1 METFHGVDNT
11 MSRSG
16 IRDSLWPDD
25 HRDSPCI
32 TSTNVYQNKTI
43 YNAIKLLSAV
53 SAAPRQIH
61 IHTPLKSKTIDIRA
75 QKNKKPSN
83 RHKPPNVHRT
93 LHQTLAAKYL
103 IK

>member
-16 IRDSLWPDD
+16 IRDSLWT
-25 HRDSPCI
+25 
-32 TSTNVYQNKTI
+32 TSTNVYENKTI